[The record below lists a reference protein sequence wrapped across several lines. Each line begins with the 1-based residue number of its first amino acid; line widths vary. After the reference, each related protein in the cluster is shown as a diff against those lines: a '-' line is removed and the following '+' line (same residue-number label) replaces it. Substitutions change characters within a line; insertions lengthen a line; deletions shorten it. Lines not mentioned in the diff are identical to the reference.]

1 MKNGMSTSGGGKK
14 KCYPRNEPSSK
25 KRKNSKEAERKDGKD
40 ESTRESWSKSKKKRM
55 RHIKAKLQKEESK
68 NERKDSAVSKS
79 AEQHDSVKIEE
90 CEAKKDAHPKTLPT
104 SNLQKSFRARLSG
117 SRFRLLNEELYTTTS
132 KSAFKRFSEN
142 PALYDEYHEGFRH
155 QVEQWPVN
163 PLDSLVTSL
172 KNVSAKSTKDTAL
185 VVADFG
191 CGDAQLAKSLINLKR
206 EGGKD
211 AFKVHSFDLVAANE
225 HVTACDMA
233 NVPIERETVDVGV
246 FCLSLM
252 GTNLADF
259 IRESHRVLKPKGILK
274 IAEVRSRF
282 ESNSGSDVELNDLLK
297 ALDKLGFECINI
309 DRSNKMFFLLELQK
323 NGKTPDKKLEFT
335 AKPCIYKRR

>member
-1 MKNGMSTSGGGKK
+1 MRQSYDTNQRPINAQFCPSHLSISTMAGNLKKDGLSTSGGGKR
-14 KCYPRNEPSSK
+14 KCYSRNDSSRK
-25 KRKNSKEAERKDGKD
+25 KRKNSNEIKKDVKD
-40 ESTRESWSKSKKKRM
+40 ESSRESWSKSKKKRM
-55 RHIKAKLQKEESK
+55 RLIKARLKKEESK
-68 NERKDSAVSKS
+68 NEPNDGVVSKG
-79 AEQHDSVKIEE
+79 AEQHESVIIEE
-90 CEAKKDAHPKTLPT
+90 CEARKDAYPKPHPT
-104 SNLQKSFRARLSG
+104 SNLQKSFQARLSG

-132 KSAFKRFSEN
+132 KSAFERFSEN
-142 PALYDEYHEGFRH
+142 PALYDQYHEGFRH

-163 PLDSLVTSL
+163 PLDTIVSSL
-172 KNVSAKSTKDTAL
+172 KKLSAKSTKDTAL

-191 CGDAQLAKSLINLKR
+191 CGDAQLAKNLINLKCK
-206 EGGKD
+206 GGKD

-233 NVPIERETVDVGV
+233 KVPVEQETVDVGV

-282 ESNSGSDVELNDLLK
+282 ESNSGNDVELN
-297 ALDKLGFECINI
+297 
-309 DRSNKMFFLLELQK
+309 
-323 NGKTPDKKLEFT
+323 T
-335 AKPCIYKRR
+335 